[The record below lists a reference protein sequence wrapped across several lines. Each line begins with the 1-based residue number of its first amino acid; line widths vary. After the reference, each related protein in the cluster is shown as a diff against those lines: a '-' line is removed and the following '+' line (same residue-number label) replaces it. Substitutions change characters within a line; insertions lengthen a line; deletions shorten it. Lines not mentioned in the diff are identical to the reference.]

1 MTTSG
6 GIAVITGASAG
17 IGEATAVRLAR
28 EGYSLILGARRIDRL
43 EKVAEATGGTALPL
57 DVTDQAS
64 VDTFVSHVERCD
76 VLVNNAGLASG
87 VEPVEALDEARVR
100 TMWETNVMGLIR
112 MTQALMPRLKE
123 AGGHIVNIG
132 SIAGFEIYP
141 GGGGYIASKHAVR
154 ALTKTLRL
162 ELLGTGVRVTEIAP
176 GMVETE
182 FSLVRFDGDAERAKT
197 PYEGVEPLTGEDV
210 ADCVAWAVTRPPHVN
225 VDEIVVR
232 PVAQATARDVVR
244 DNARR

>member
-1 MTTSG
+1 M
-6 GIAVITGASAG
+6 VTGASAG

-43 EKVAEATGGTALPL
+43 EKVAEATGATALPL

-87 VEPVEALDEARVR
+87 LEPVEALDEAGVR
-100 TMWETNVMGLIR
+100 AMWETNVMGLIR

-123 AGGHIVNIG
+123 ACGHVVNIG

-141 GGGGYIASKHAVR
+141 GGGGYTASKHAVR

-197 PYEGVEPLTGEDV
+197 PYEGVEPLAGEDI

-232 PVAQATARDVVR
+232 PVAQATARDVAR
-244 DNARR
+244 DNARG

>member
-1 MTTSG
+1 M
-6 GIAVITGASAG
+6 VTGASAG

-43 EKVAEATGGTALPL
+43 EKVAEATGATALPL

-87 VEPVEALDEARVR
+87 LEPVEALDEARVR
-100 TMWETNVMGLIR
+100 AMWETNVMGLIR

-123 AGGHIVNIG
+123 AGGHVVNIG

-141 GGGGYIASKHAVR
+141 GGGGYTASKHAVR

-197 PYEGVEPLTGEDV
+197 HYEGVEPLTGEDI

-232 PVAQATARDVVR
+232 PVAQATARDIAR
-244 DNARR
+244 DNARG